1 MALGDTSLP
10 VPGRRGDAD
19 QRGGARAQEANA
31 ENLAHLL
38 ATVEKRGY

>member
-10 VPGRRGDAD
+10 VPAGVGMQTSGA
-19 QRGGARAQEANA
+19 ARAQEANA

-38 ATVEKRGY
+38 ATVEKRGH